1 MQYRVAFPNFI
12 KIKKN
17 NKTGL
22 KSTKRLGIIFL
33 AGSQLKKDH
42 PMEMHFRTRQ
52 SQKTSFFSLWYLE
65 SLSKLSGGTTIF
77 SASFF
82 LSTLV
87 AAHRMF
93 LFIHGDTCSFV
104 RSFERSTVQVT
115 SFMHTE
121 RHTVW
126 ATEDHFIKCFFCS
139 FVRSFVLACL
149 MTFLFLFQPIC
160 RQWWWWKGR
169 RGVSVVIGDAFFD
182 PHRDYLRFKN
192 GKKGLILPHE
202 EWISMIILFIN
213 LLHTCTYTWKC

>member
-1 MQYRVAFPNFI
+1 MQCRVAFPNFI
-12 KIKKN
+12 KIKNN

-33 AGSQLKKDH
+33 ARSQLKKDH

-65 SLSKLSGGTTIF
+65 SLSKLSGGTTTF

-139 FVRSFVLACL
+139 FVRSFLLAWWHFYSSSNLFVDNDDDGGSVLL
-149 MTFLFLFQPIC
+149 SVTRFLIHIGITWDLKMGRKGWSFHMKNEFQ
-160 RQWWWWKGR
+160 W
-169 RGVSVVIGDAFFD
+169 
-182 PHRDYLRFKN
+182 
-192 GKKGLILPHE
+192 
-202 EWISMIILFIN
+202 
-213 LLHTCTYTWKC
+213 